1 MSYQAATIVAAPN
14 EFRVPFP
21 PFVQISKVQFQ
32 KDGGGSKLLVASGW
46 DGTCRVYEV
55 GKLGEFSE
63 KLVFTHGKP
72 LLTCTFAG
80 YNKVAFGG
88 VDHNVKLA
96 DIETGN
102 GTQLGSHALA
112 VRCLEFNPISSLIVS
127 GGWDSSVKLWD
138 ARSYG
143 NGAVDSVNVS
153 SSVYAMDVLKHMVL
167 VGTKDRKIYM
177 FDSRK
182 LREPVQV
189 RDSPLKYQTRSVQFF
204 PTGEAFVVSSI
215 EGRVAVEYVEQNSDQ
230 VKRKYAFKCHREKD
244 TDGTELIHPVH
255 AVAFHPKFGSFAT
268 GGSDGIV
275 NIWDPFN
282 RKRIIQLH
290 KFETSISSLSFNED
304 GTQLAIASSYQYEK
318 EVDPSPVPNNT
329 ITIRHITEA
338 ESRPK

>member
-21 PFVQISKVQFQ
+21 TYVQISKVQFQ
-32 KDGGGSKLLVASGW
+32 KDSGSRLLAASGW
-46 DGTCRVYEV
+46 DGTCKVYEV
-55 GKLGEFSE
+55 GKLGDITE
-63 KLVFTHGKP
+63 KFVYSHGKP
-72 LLTCTFAG
+72 LLACTFAG

-88 VDHNVKLA
+88 VDHNVKLV
-96 DIETGN
+96 DIETSN
-102 GTQLGSHALA
+102 ATQLGSHALA
-112 VRCLEFNPISSLIVS
+112 VRCLEFNHMESLIIS

-143 NGAVDSVNVS
+143 NGAVESVNVS
-153 SSVYAMDVLKHMVL
+153 SSVYAMDVLKHTIL

-182 LREPVQV
+182 LREPLQV
-189 RDSPLKYQTRSVQFF
+189 RDSPLKYQTRAVQFF

-215 EGRVAVEYVEQNSDQ
+215 EGRVAVEYVEQTGEQ

-244 TDGTELIHPVH
+244 SDGTELIHPVH
-255 AVAFHPKFGSFAT
+255 AVAFHPKYGSFAT

-304 GTQLAIASSYQYEK
+304 GTQLAIASSYQYEY
-318 EVDPSPVPNNT
+318 EVDPVPLPNNS